1 MMTLDHFFVTGTET
15 DALVQGSWQPGLVL
29 LSVVVPIFLSM
40 MALQTSHIAR
50 NTPSPYYRHVA
61 IGTGAV
67 ALGGGIWT
75 MHFIGMLAFHLPAP
89 MIYRTDV
96 TLVSL
101 LPGLVASWTALWML
115 TRREPTGWPLVIGG
129 VVVGAG
135 IGAMHYIG
143 MAAMVTPLD
152 MRYDPLLFGLS
163 IVVAVVLAMLALWIR
178 FGLRRTPLSRRT
190 RFMLSGVIMG
200 VAIAGMHYIGMAAVR
215 FYGVLSGAD
224 TEHGVW
230 LGTTWASLGL
240 ASISL
245 TVTVLVT
252 SLNGLIRTRE
262 LYREVGESQSRLQA
276 ILDTAVD
283 AIITI
288 DGDGIVQE
296 FSHSAERLFGYQAQ
310 EVIGHNIKIL
320 MPEPYHS
327 EHDGYLQRY
336 RATGVPH
343 IIGLGREVI
352 GRRKD
357 GSLVPV
363 RLAVGRVPLPNQ
375 EQLFVGMLTDISD
388 KQAMEA
394 SLRETAERAEQAAAA
409 KGHFL
414 ANMSHEIRTPMNSI
428 IGFTDLLLQ
437 TDLAPAQRGHLNII
451 RQSSRNLLR
460 LLNDI
465 LDTSKMDSGRL
476 ELENRDFSLK
486 ALALQ
491 IESSL
496 RLGAQARDLRLTT
509 QYPADMPEYFKGDTL
524 RLLQVLTNLVGNAI
538 KFTET
543 GGVDVLFSLE
553 GGVVHVQVCDTGIG
567 MSPAQVQ
574 AIFDPFTQADASI
587 SRRFGGTGLGTT
599 IARQLVEAMKG
610 RIEVESEPG
619 RGSTF
624 HVWLPLAPGEAPAE
638 PQASGEAPQLPPLR
652 VLIADDV
659 EQNLDLLTLVLQSGG
674 HTVEAARDGEQA
686 VELFLAGRFD
696 VVLMDVHMPRVDG
709 LQATR
714 LIRQHERTQGL
725 GATPVIALT
734 ASVMANDRREAR
746 QAGMS
751 GFAVK
756 PLDIPRLFEEIA
768 RVLEGRPETGSGPM
782 VVGRAVVSSID
793 WERGMALWGD
803 RARLADRIL
812 AFLDEAPDKYPLPDV
827 GEHADPEALLFSLHG
842 LRGAAGNL
850 ALMALSQQAGEL
862 EDLGRTSGSLDGVSE
877 RLPHLRALMEVARQ
891 AARSV
896 RRSAS
901 AAPGSEAHAAP
912 SADAIAAVRAPLT
925 IADTDLEAAVAALR
939 TVLASNALDDA
950 ALDVVCAGL
959 GERGGRAQAQA
970 LRTAVD
976 AFEFERAGQLLESIP
991 AEIAAHACKSD

>member
-1 MMTLDHFFVTGTET
+1 MMLDHFFVGGEELGP
-15 DALVQGSWQPGLVL
+15 LVQGTWQPGLVL
-29 LSVVVPIFLSM
+29 LSFAVPIFLSL

-50 NTPSPYYRHVA
+50 STRSHFYRHIA
-61 IGTGAV
+61 IGTGAI

-75 MHFIGMLAFHLPAP
+75 MHFIGMMAFHLPAP
-89 MIYRTDV
+89 MYYRTDI
-96 TLVSL
+96 TLASL
-101 LPGLVASWTALWML
+101 LPGLVASWTTLWML
-115 TRREPTGWPLVIGG
+115 ARREPVGWPLVVGG

-135 IGAMHYIG
+135 IGTMHYTG
-143 MAAMVTPLD
+143 MAAMVSTLE
-152 MRYDPLLFGLS
+152 MRYDPFLFGLS
-163 IVVAVVLAMLALWIR
+163 IVVAVALAMLALWIR
-178 FGLRRTPLSRRT
+178 FGLRRTPLSRRA

-200 VAIAGMHYIGMAAVR
+200 VAIAGMHYTGMAAVR
-215 FYGVLSGAD
+215 FYGDLSVAD
-224 TEHGVW
+224 ADQGIR

-245 TVTVLVT
+245 TVAVLVT

-288 DGDGIVQE
+288 DGDGTVRE

-310 EVIGHNIKIL
+310 EVIGRNIKML

-327 EHDGYLQRY
+327 EHDGYLRRY
-336 RATGVPH
+336 HATGVPH
-343 IIGLGREVI
+343 IIGMGREVI

-363 RLAVGRVPLPNQ
+363 RLAVGRVSLPNQ
-375 EQLFVGMLTDISD
+375 ELLFVGMLTDISD
-388 KQAMEA
+388 KQALEA

-437 TDLAPAQRGHLNII
+437 TDLAPAQRSHLNTI
-451 RQSSRNLLR
+451 RQSSRSLLR

-476 ELENRDFSLK
+476 ELETRDFSLK
-486 ALALQ
+486 SLAMQ

-496 RLGAQARDLRLTT
+496 RLGAQARGLHLTT
-509 QYPADMPEYFKGDTL
+509 HYPADMPEYFKGDTL

-553 GGVVHVQVCDTGIG
+553 GGVVHVQVRDTGIG
-567 MSPAQVQ
+567 MSPAQAR
-574 AIFDPFTQADASI
+574 AIFDPFTQADVSI

-610 RIEVESEPG
+610 RIEVDSEPG

-624 HVWLPLAPGEAPAE
+624 HVWLPLAPGRAPEE
-638 PQASGEAPQLPPLR
+638 PQPFGEAPQLPPLR

-659 EQNLDLLTLVLQSGG
+659 EQNLELLTLVLQSGG
-674 HTVEAARDGEQA
+674 HQVASARDGEQA
-686 VELFLAGRFD
+686 VELFLAGQFD
-696 VVLMDVHMPRVDG
+696 VVLMDVHMPVIDG

-714 LIRQHERTQGL
+714 LIRQHERTRGL
-725 GATPVIALT
+725 AATPVIALT

-756 PLDIPRLFEEIA
+756 PLDIPRLYEEIA
-768 RVLEGRPETGSGPM
+768 RVLDGRPEAADDPLSA
-782 VVGRAVVSSID
+782 GRAAVRAVD
-793 WERGMALWGD
+793 WERGAALWGE
-803 RARLADRIL
+803 RTRLADRIL
-812 AFLDEAPDKYPLPDV
+812 AFLDEAPGKYPLPAPGAD
-827 GEHADPEALLFSLHG
+827 ADPEALLFSLHG

-850 ALMALSQQAGEL
+850 ALMAVSQQAGEL
-862 EDLGRTSGSLDGVSE
+862 EDQGREGHLADVLM
-877 RLPHLRALMEVARQ
+877 RLPHLRALMDAARQ
-891 AARSV
+891 EAKAARREASAPGASPAAPADTAAEASV
-896 RRSAS
+896 PERVPDAELAS
-901 AAPGSEAHAAP
+901 AA
-912 SADAIAAVRAPLT
+912 
-925 IADTDLEAAVAALR
+925 AALR
-939 TVLASNALDDA
+939 AVLARNELDDA
-950 ALDVVCAGL
+950 ALGVVCAGL
-959 GERGGRAQAQA
+959 ESRGERDRALA
-970 LRTAVD
+970 LRAAID
-976 AFEFERAGQLLESIP
+976 AFEFDRAGALLDAVL
-991 AEIAAHACKSD
+991 AEPTAGRPD

>member
-1 MMTLDHFFVTGTET
+1 MVEGT
-15 DALVQGSWQPGLVL
+15 WQPGLVL
-29 LSVVVPIFLSM
+29 LSVAVPIFLSL
-40 MALQTSHIAR
+40 MALQTAHIAR
-50 NTPSPYYRHVA
+50 HTRSRFYRHVA

-75 MHFIGMLAFHLPAP
+75 MHFIGMMAFHLPAP
-89 MIYRTDV
+89 MVYRTDI
-96 TLVSL
+96 TLLSL
-101 LPGLVASWTALWML
+101 LPGLAASWVALWML
-115 TRREPTGWPLVIGG
+115 SQRQPARWPLIAGG
-129 VVVGAG
+129 LLVGAG

-143 MAAMVTPLD
+143 MAAMQSTLE
-152 MRYDPLLFGLS
+152 MRYDPLLFALS
-163 IVVAVVLAMLALWIR
+163 IVVAVALAVLALWIR
-178 FGLRRTPLSRRT
+178 FGLRRTSLARRT
-190 RFMLSGVIMG
+190 RFLISGAIMG
-200 VAIAGMHYIGMAAVR
+200 VAIAGMHYTGMAAVR
-215 FYGVLSGAD
+215 FYGEVGGAA
-224 TEHGVW
+224 HGIW
-230 LGTTWASLGL
+230 LDTTWASLGL

-245 TVTVLVT
+245 TVAVLVT

-288 DGDGIVQE
+288 DGHGIVQE
-296 FSHSAERLFGYQAQ
+296 FSHSAERLFGYQAG
-310 EVIGHNIKIL
+310 EVVGRNINML

-327 EHDGYLQRY
+327 EHDGYLRRY
-336 RATGVPH
+336 RETGVTH
-343 IIGLGREVI
+343 IIGIGREVV

-363 RLAVGRVPLPNQ
+363 RLAVGRVSLPTQ
-375 EQLFVGMLTDISD
+375 EMLFVGMLTDISD
-388 KQAMEA
+388 KQALEA
-394 SLRETAERAEQAAAA
+394 SLREAAERAEQAAAA

-437 TDLAPAQRGHLNII
+437 TDLQPAQRSHLNTI
-451 RQSSRNLLR
+451 RQSSRSLLR

-486 ALALQ
+486 SLAMQ

-496 RLGAQARDLRLTT
+496 RLGAQARGLYLRTH
-509 QYPADMPEYFKGDTL
+509 YPADMPEHFKGDTL

-553 GGVVHVQVCDTGIG
+553 GGVVHVRVRDTGIG

-574 AIFDPFTQADASI
+574 SIFDPFTQADASI

-624 HVWLPLAPGEAPAE
+624 HVWLPLAPGCAPDE
-638 PQASGEAPQLPPLR
+638 PPSPGGAAPLRPLR

-659 EQNLDLLTLVLQSGG
+659 EQNLELLTLVLQSGG
-674 HTVEAARDGEQA
+674 HQVEAARDGEQA
-686 VELFLAGRFD
+686 VQAFLAGRFD
-696 VVLMDVHMPRVDG
+696 VVLMDVHMPVIDG

-714 LIRQHERTQGL
+714 LIRQHERIHGL
-725 GATPVIALT
+725 PATPVIALT

-746 QAGMS
+746 LAGMS

-756 PLDIPRLFEEIA
+756 PLDIPRLYEEIA
-768 RVLEGRPETGSGPM
+768 RVLEGRPEAADDPLAA
-782 VVGRAVVSSID
+782 GRAAARAID
-793 WERGMALWGD
+793 WDRGVALWGD

-812 AFLDEAPDKYPLPDV
+812 AFLDEAPGKYPLPDP
-827 GEHADPEALLFSLHG
+827 GADADPEALLFSLHG

-850 ALMALSQQAGEL
+850 ALMAVSQQAGEL
-862 EDLGRTSGSLDGVSE
+862 EEQGRAGHLADALM
-877 RLPHLRALMEVARQ
+877 RLPHLRALMDAARQ
-891 AARSV
+891 EAKAAR
-896 RRSAS
+896 RDACAG
-901 AAPGSEAHAAP
+901 AAPAACGPAPAGAADAGGAAAP
-912 SADAIAAVRAPLT
+912 VSDAG
-925 IADTDLEAAVAALR
+925 LEAAAAALR
-939 TVLASNALDDA
+939 AVLARNELDDA
-950 ALDVVCAGL
+950 VLGVVCAGL
-959 GERGGRAQAQA
+959 EARGGHARARA
-970 LRTAVD
+970 LREAID
-976 AFEFERAGQLLESIP
+976 AFEFERAGALLETPLAP
-991 AEIAAHACKSD
+991 AAEPAAQPD

>member
-1 MMTLDHFFVTGTET
+1 MMLDHFFVGGEDLGPLVEGT
-15 DALVQGSWQPGLVL
+15 WQPGLVL
-29 LSVVVPIFLSM
+29 LSVAVPIFLSL

-50 NTPSPYYRHVA
+50 HTRSRFYRHVA
-61 IGTGAV
+61 IGTGAI

-75 MHFIGMLAFHLPAP
+75 MHFIGMMAFHLPAP
-89 MIYRTDV
+89 MYYRTDV
-96 TLVSL
+96 TLLSL
-101 LPGLVASWTALWML
+101 LPGLAASWTALWML
-115 TRREPTGWPLVIGG
+115 ARPEPVGWPLVIGG

-135 IGAMHYIG
+135 IGAMHYAG
-143 MAAMVTPLD
+143 MAAMVSTLE

-163 IVVAVVLAMLALWIR
+163 IVVAVALAMLALWIR
-178 FGLRRTPLSRRT
+178 FGLRRTPLPRRM
-190 RFMLSGVIMG
+190 RFLISGTVMG
-200 VAIAGMHYIGMAAVR
+200 VAIAGMHYTGMAAAR
-215 FYGVLSGAD
+215 FYGDLSIVDA
-224 TEHGVW
+224 EHGIR

-240 ASISL
+240 ASLSL
-245 TVTVLVT
+245 TVAVLVT

-288 DGDGIVQE
+288 DGHGIVQE
-296 FSHSAERLFGYQAQ
+296 FSHSAERLFGYQAG
-310 EVIGHNIKIL
+310 EVVGRNIKML

-327 EHDGYLQRY
+327 EHDGYLRRY

-343 IIGLGREVI
+343 IIGMGREVV

-357 GSLVPV
+357 GSLMPV
-363 RLAVGRVPLPNQ
+363 RLAVGRVSLPNQ
-375 EQLFVGMLTDISD
+375 EMLFVGMLTDISD
-388 KQAMEA
+388 KQALEA
-394 SLRETAERAEQAAAA
+394 SLREAAERAEQAAAA

-437 TDLAPAQRGHLNII
+437 TDLSPAQRSHLNTI
-451 RQSSRNLLR
+451 RQSSRSLLR

-476 ELENRDFSLK
+476 ELESRDFSLRS
-486 ALALQ
+486 LAMQ

-496 RLGAQARDLRLTT
+496 RLGAQARGLRLATH
-509 QYPADMPEYFKGDTL
+509 YPADMPEYFKGDTL

-553 GGVVHVQVCDTGIG
+553 GGVVHVQVRDTGIG

-574 AIFDPFTQADASI
+574 SIFDPFTQADASI

-624 HVWLPLAPGEAPAE
+624 HVWLPLAPGRAPDE
-638 PQASGEAPQLPPLR
+638 PQSQGDAPRLPPLR

-659 EQNLDLLTLVLQSGG
+659 EQNLELLTLVLRAGG
-674 HTVEAARDGEQA
+674 HQVESARDGEQA
-686 VELFLAGRFD
+686 VEAFLAGRFD
-696 VVLMDVHMPRVDG
+696 VVLMDVHMPVIDG

-714 LIRQHERTQGL
+714 LIRQHERTRGL
-725 GATPVIALT
+725 AATPVIALT

-756 PLDIPRLFEEIA
+756 PLDIPRLYEEIA
-768 RVLEGRPETGSGPM
+768 RVLEGRPEASDGPSPA
-782 VVGRAVVSSID
+782 GRAAARAID
-793 WERGMALWGD
+793 WERGVALWGD

-812 AFLDEAPDKYPLPDV
+812 AFLDEAPGKYPLPDQ
-827 GEHADPEALLFSLHG
+827 GAEADPEALLFSLHG

-850 ALMALSQQAGEL
+850 ALTAVSQQAGEL
-862 EDLGRTSGSLDGVSE
+862 EDQGRAGHLADVRM
-877 RLPHLRALMEVARQ
+877 RLPHLRALLDAARQ
-891 AARSV
+891 EAKAARREACAASG
-896 RRSAS
+896 SAPGDAAAAGGAPAPVADADLES
-901 AAPGSEAHAAP
+901 AA
-912 SADAIAAVRAPLT
+912 
-925 IADTDLEAAVAALR
+925 AALR
-939 TVLASNALDDA
+939 TVLERNELDDA
-950 ALDVVCAGL
+950 ALGLVCAGL
-959 GERGGRAQAQA
+959 EARGDGARAQA
-970 LRTAVD
+970 LRTAID
-976 AFEFERAGQLLESIP
+976 AFEFGRAGALLDAVRADMAERAAGQL
-991 AEIAAHACKSD
+991 D

>member
-1 MMTLDHFFVTGTET
+1 MTLADFFVTGTESGE
-15 DALVQGSWQPGLVL
+15 LIQGTWQPGLVL
-29 LSVVVPIFLSM
+29 LSVAVPIFLSM

-50 NTPSPYYRHVA
+50 STRSHFYRHVA

-75 MHFIGMLAFHLPAP
+75 MHFIGMMAFHLPVP
-89 MIYRTDV
+89 MVYRTDI

-115 TRREPTGWPLVIGG
+115 TQREPTGWPLVLGG
-129 VVVGAG
+129 GVVGAG
-135 IGAMHYIG
+135 IGTMHYTG
-143 MAAMVTPLD
+143 MAAMDTPLE

-178 FGLRRTPLSRRT
+178 FGLRRTPLSRRA

-200 VAIAGMHYIGMAAVR
+200 VAIAGMHYTGMAAAR
-215 FYGVLSGAD
+215 FYGVLSATH

-230 LGTTWASLGL
+230 LGTSWASLGL

-245 TVTVLVT
+245 TVAVLVT

-262 LYREVGESQSRLQA
+262 LYREVGESQSRLQG

-288 DGDGIVQE
+288 DGFGIVQE
-296 FSHSAERLFGYQAQ
+296 FSHSAERLFGYQAG
-310 EVIGHNIKIL
+310 EVIGHNIKML
-320 MPEPYHS
+320 MPDPYHS
-327 EHDGYLQRY
+327 EHDGYLKRY
-336 RATGVPH
+336 RETGVPH
-343 IIGLGREVI
+343 IIGQGREVI

-363 RLAVGRVPLPNQ
+363 RLAVGRVPMPNQ

-437 TDLAPAQRGHLNII
+437 TDLAPAQRGHLNTI

-486 ALALQ
+486 ALAMQ

-496 RLGAQARDLRLTT
+496 RLGAHARGLRLTT
-509 QYPADMPEYFKGDTL
+509 QYADDMPEYFKGDTL

-543 GGVDVLFSLE
+543 GGVDVLFSRE
-553 GGVVHVQVCDTGIG
+553 GGVVHVQVRDTGIG
-567 MSPAQVQ
+567 MSPAQAR

-610 RIEVESEPG
+610 RVEVESEPG

-624 HVWLPLAPGEAPAE
+624 HVWLPLELGEALDE
-638 PQASGEAPQLPPLR
+638 PQSSGEAPQLPPLR

-659 EQNLDLLTLVLQSGG
+659 EQNLELLTLVLQSGG
-674 HTVEAARDGEQA
+674 HAVEAARDGEQA
-686 VELFLAGRFD
+686 VELFLAGSFD

-725 GATPVIALT
+725 GSTPVIALT

-756 PLDIPRLFEEIA
+756 PLDIPRLYEEIA
-768 RVLEGRPETGSGPM
+768 RVLEGRPEAAGGPM
-782 VVGRAVVSSID
+782 AAGRA
-793 WERGMALWGD
+793 
-803 RARLADRIL
+803 
-812 AFLDEAPDKYPLPDV
+812 
-827 GEHADPEALLFSLHG
+827 
-842 LRGAAGNL
+842 
-850 ALMALSQQAGEL
+850 
-862 EDLGRTSGSLDGVSE
+862 
-877 RLPHLRALMEVARQ
+877 
-891 AARSV
+891 
-896 RRSAS
+896 
-901 AAPGSEAHAAP
+901 
-912 SADAIAAVRAPLT
+912 
-925 IADTDLEAAVAALR
+925 
-939 TVLASNALDDA
+939 
-950 ALDVVCAGL
+950 
-959 GERGGRAQAQA
+959 
-970 LRTAVD
+970 
-976 AFEFERAGQLLESIP
+976 
-991 AEIAAHACKSD
+991 

>member
-1 MMTLDHFFVTGTET
+1 MMSDHFFVTGAEIGP
-15 DALVQGSWQPGLVL
+15 LVEGTWQPGLVV
-29 LSVVVPIFLSM
+29 LSIVVPIFLSL

-50 NTPSPYYRHVA
+50 HTRNRFYRHVA
-61 IGTGAV
+61 IGTGAI

-75 MHFIGMLAFHLPAP
+75 MHFIGMMAFHLPAP
-89 MIYRTDV
+89 MVYRTDM
-96 TLVSL
+96 TLLSV
-101 LPGLVASWTALWML
+101 LPGLAASWVALWML
-115 TRREPTGWPLVIGG
+115 TQREPVGWPLVVSG

-135 IGAMHYIG
+135 IGTMHYAG
-143 MAAMVTPLD
+143 MAAMSSTLD
-152 MRYDPLLFGLS
+152 MHYDPLLFGLS
-163 IVVAVVLAMLALWIR
+163 IVVAVGLAMLALWIR
-178 FGLRRTPLSRRT
+178 YGLRRTSFSRRM
-190 RFMLSGVIMG
+190 RFMLSGLIMG
-200 VAIAGMHYIGMAAVR
+200 VAIAGMHYVGMAAAR
-215 FYGVLSGAD
+215 FYGDLSSAHA
-224 TEHGVW
+224 EHGVW
-230 LGTTWASLGL
+230 LDTTWASLGL

-245 TVTVLVT
+245 TVAVLVT

-262 LYREVGESQSRLQA
+262 LYREVGASQSRLQA

-288 DGDGIVQE
+288 DGLGIVQE
-296 FSHSAERLFGYQAQ
+296 FSHSAERLLGYQAG
-310 EVIGHNIKIL
+310 EVIGRNIKML

-327 EHDGYLQRY
+327 EHDGYLRRY
-336 RATGVPH
+336 HETGVTH
-343 IIGLGREVI
+343 IIGTGREVI

-363 RLAVGRVPLPNQ
+363 RLAVGRVALPNQ
-375 EQLFVGMLTDISD
+375 EMLFVGMLTDISD

-437 TDLAPAQRGHLNII
+437 TDLAPAQRSHLNTI
-451 RQSSRNLLR
+451 RQSSRSLLR

-476 ELENRDFSLK
+476 ELESRDFSLK
-486 ALALQ
+486 SLAMQ

-496 RLGAQARDLRLTT
+496 RLGAQARGLCLATH
-509 QYPADMPEYFKGDTL
+509 YPADMPEYFKGDTL

-553 GGVVHVQVCDTGIG
+553 GGVVHVQVRDTGIG

-599 IARQLVEAMKG
+599 IARQLVQAMKG
-610 RIEVESEPG
+610 RIEVDSEPG
-619 RGSTF
+619 RGSVF
-624 HVWLPLAPGEAPAE
+624 HVWLPLAQGQEPDEPRSSGQAP
-638 PQASGEAPQLPPLR
+638 PLPPLR

-659 EQNLDLLTLVLQSGG
+659 EQNLELLALVLQAGG
-674 HTVEAARDGEQA
+674 HQVEAARDGEQA
-686 VELFLAGRFD
+686 VELFLADRFD
-696 VVLMDVHMPRVDG
+696 VVLMDVHMPVIDG

-714 LIRQHERTQGL
+714 LIRQHERVRGL
-725 GATPVIALT
+725 AATPVIALT

-756 PLDIPRLFEEIA
+756 PLDIPRLYEEIA
-768 RVLEGRPETGSGPM
+768 RVLDGRPEAAEGTLPAGG
-782 VVGRAVVSSID
+782 AAAQTID
-793 WERGMALWGD
+793 WERGTVLWGE
-803 RARLADRIL
+803 RTRLATRIL
-812 AFLDEAPDKYPLPDV
+812 AFLDEAPGKYPLPDPRADAD
-827 GEHADPEALLFSLHG
+827 HAALLFSLHG

-850 ALMALSQQAGEL
+850 ALMALSRQAGEL
-862 EDLGRTSGSLDGVSE
+862 EDQGRAGHFADVHM
-877 RLPHLRALMEVARQ
+877 RLPHLRALMDVARQ
-891 AARSV
+891 
-896 RRSAS
+896 
-901 AAPGSEAHAAP
+901 EA
-912 SADAIAAVRAPLT
+912 
-925 IADTDLEAAVAALR
+925 EAALR
-939 TVLASNALDDA
+939 HTSAPCRTARSRRRA
-950 ALDVVCAGL
+950 
-959 GERGGRAQAQA
+959 GGRDISGSVGCRSGIGCRCAAGRAVAQ
-970 LRTAVD
+970 RVG
-976 AFEFERAGQLLESIP
+976 R
-991 AEIAAHACKSD
+991 